1 MKIPYTCKTAPSC
14 TFHQLIHLS
23 PDERFRVNSNCAD
36 LSEMV
41 HKTWFVLPPIQEWY
55 FKNKHHDYKTL
66 PPFKPGCGQEEIP
79 SMELIYP
86 RDVVRIYI
94 PVQLDGSRSRVVFEA
109 AHRKPETSIYWHL
122 DDQFIT
128 VTRYIHQVELLPSNG
143 WHVITLVD
151 EQGETIRKRFLVLD
165 KE

>member
-1 MKIPYTCKTAPSC
+1 
-14 TFHQLIHLS
+14 
-23 PDERFRVNSNCAD
+23 
-36 LSEMV
+36 
-41 HKTWFVLPPIQEWY
+41 
-55 FKNKHHDYKTL
+55 
-66 PPFKPGCGQEEIP
+66 
-79 SMELIYP
+79 
-86 RDVVRIYI
+86 VVRIYI